1 MWNGE
6 SNQETDNSK
15 PKQKGWM
22 SARVNHGT
30 HAQQAVLC
38 LQRRR
43 ALFRGHGQRKYY
55 LLYIRTYVHTYIR
68 TLCTVQYRIPY
79 TQKAILV
86 KAVHFHTTHRL
97 TTPHHIKSHHI
108 TSHHTT
114 PHHITPLT
122 TPHLTHVHEMHYI
135 RTYIHMYVRP
145 VTPYV
150 ASVPVCMHII
160 CTYLMTKVLQSMCP
174 GGESSHQTPACG
186 SPLPS
191 RPAVARHS
199 AQSPR
204 EVT

>member
-55 LLYIRTYVHTYIR
+55 LLYIRTYIMYY
-68 TLCTVQYRIPY
+68 TVQNTIHTESHLSQGCAFPY
-79 TQKAILV
+79 NTPP
-86 KAVHFHTTHRL
+86 HH
-97 TTPHHIKSHHI
+97 TTPHQITSHHI
-108 TSHHTT
+108 TPHHTT

-135 RTYIHMYVRP
+135 HTY
-145 VTPYV
+145 
-150 ASVPVCMHII
+150 I
-160 CTYLMTKVLQSMCP
+160 CTYV
-174 GGESSHQTPACG
+174 
-186 SPLPS
+186 
-191 RPAVARHS
+191 R
-199 AQSPR
+199 
-204 EVT
+204 